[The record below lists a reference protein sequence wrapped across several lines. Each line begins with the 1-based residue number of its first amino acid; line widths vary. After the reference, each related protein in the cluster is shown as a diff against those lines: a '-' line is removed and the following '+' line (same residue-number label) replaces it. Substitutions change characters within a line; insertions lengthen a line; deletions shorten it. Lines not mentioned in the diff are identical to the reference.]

1 MKVET
6 LKKGA
11 KIVGT
16 GSKIMGFSALALF
29 LIGGGMAWAADIK
42 QNKENKNKQQQYK
55 R

>member
-29 LIGGGMAWAADIK
+29 LIGGGIAWAADIK
-42 QNKENKNKQQQYK
+42 ESKELKNKQK
-55 R
+55 RK

>member
-11 KIVGT
+11 RIAGT

-29 LIGGGMAWAADIK
+29 LTGGVLAWAADIK